1 MSDSNLPNL
10 DNITDPVIKAK
21 LAYLMEKSLLQLE
34 AQRWQARRLMAWV
47 ALAGIMVFTGCMLFF
62 VKSTIMSSL
71 ADVVTWFYLS
81 TTAIIGAYIGSSAM
95 TYIAAVKAKVYP
107 VSMPTDTTVIPK
119 TARTPFDE
127 LESEIMKSKKPS

>member
-1 MSDSNLPNL
+1 MADPNFPNL
-10 DNITDPVIKAK
+10 DSITDPVIRAK

-47 ALAGIMVFTGCMLFF
+47 ALGGIMLFTGCMLFF
-62 VKSTIMSSL
+62 VKSSIMASL

-107 VSMPTDTTVIPK
+107 ASLPADLAIK
-119 TARTPFDE
+119 DAKTPFDE
-127 LESEIMKSKKPS
+127 LENEIMRSKKPS